1 MDEMFYRHETI
12 ISNLRLEME
21 SSSQRVNSVLSLVE
35 ERMNEFEQW
44 INEVRQSN
52 MDAEIPME
60 IVNSLNEVIQER
72 ALSVAVEIL

>member
-60 IVNSLNEVIQER
+60 IVNSLNEVVQER

>member
-52 MDAEIPME
+52 MDAEIPMD
-60 IVNSLNEVIQER
+60 
-72 ALSVAVEIL
+72 A